1 MSPEIIDFRILF
13 MFFTATV
20 WFLTDTIAFLL
31 SGKHEGDFY
40 FFRHPEKMERRIVLT
55 IGSFN

>member
-1 MSPEIIDFRILF
+1 MSPDIIDFRILF

-40 FFRHPEKMERRIVLT
+40 FFRHPEKWIEE
-55 IGSFN
+55 

>member
-1 MSPEIIDFRILF
+1 MSPDIIDFRILF
-13 MFFTATV
+13 MFFTTTV

-40 FFRHPEKMERRIVLT
+40 FFRHPEKWREE
-55 IGSFN
+55 